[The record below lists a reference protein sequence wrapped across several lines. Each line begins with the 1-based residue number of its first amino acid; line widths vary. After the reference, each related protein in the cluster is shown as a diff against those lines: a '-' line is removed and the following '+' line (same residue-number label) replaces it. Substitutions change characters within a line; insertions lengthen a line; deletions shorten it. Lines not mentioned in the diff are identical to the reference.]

1 MGVRPMQTAS
11 QVLTRAHGRVIAR
24 VRVSADVADV
34 LPAPIAVRVLGGFE
48 LWRGAELVALPLFA
62 QRLVAF
68 LAVRERPQFRT
79 AVACSLWLDTTEAR
93 ASANLRTALWK
104 IRQIDG
110 ALIQINGNY
119 LSLSD
124 AADTD
129 LATLLAQAR
138 RLISTDH
145 ELVDTDTDVYSLR
158 ADLLPDWD
166 EEWILFERER
176 LRQLRCHA
184 LEALCRRLSG
194 RGRHA
199 ESIDAGQAAVAAE
212 PLRESAHR
220 ALIAAHLAEGN
231 LCEARRQ
238 FVLYR
243 QLLWSN
249 LGVLP
254 PADLHQMVGW
264 TEDLTIS

>member
-1 MGVRPMQTAS
+1 MEVRRVPRAGVVRTRDQ
-11 QVLTRAHGRVIAR
+11 QVAIPRRVPLR
-24 VRVSADVADV
+24 H
-34 LPAPIAVRVLGGFE
+34 PAALAALAVRVLGGFE
-48 LWRGAELVALPLFA
+48 LWRSDEHVALPVFA
-62 QRLVAF
+62 QRLIAF
-68 LAVRERPQFRT
+68 LAVRERPQLRT
-79 AVACSLWLDTTEAR
+79 ATACTLWLDTTEDR

-104 IRQIDG
+104 IRQIDENV
-110 ALIQINGNY
+110 IHVNGNY
-119 LSLSD
+119 LSLSS
-124 AADTD
+124 AADVD
-129 LATLLAQAR
+129 LTTLLGQAR
-138 RLISTDH
+138 RLISSDH
-145 ELVDTDTDVYSLR
+145 DLTAGDDVLGPLR

-199 ESIDAGQAAVAAE
+199 ESIDAGQAAVEAE

-220 ALIAAHLAEGN
+220 ALITAHLAEGN

-238 FVLYR
+238 LSLYR

-254 PADLHQMVGW
+254 AADLHQMVGW
-264 TEDLTIS
+264 SPD